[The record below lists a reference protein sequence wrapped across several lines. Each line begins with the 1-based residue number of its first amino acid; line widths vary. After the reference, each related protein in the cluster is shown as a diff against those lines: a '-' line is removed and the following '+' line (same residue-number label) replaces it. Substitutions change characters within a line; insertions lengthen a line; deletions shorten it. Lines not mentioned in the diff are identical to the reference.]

1 AAPEAPLTFA
11 RGQVSYPVHTT
22 VSKGEHSMAAIGQP
36 EPNWTAPAYVK
47 GEQKTLSNEDFR
59 GKWHVL
65 YWYPLD
71 FTFVCPTE
79 IKGFQSLLG
88 DFGDEKVDIIGVRP
102 DSFFSH
108 KNWFA
113 DRKTFPQEVTHP
125 VIADTNHAVSRAFGV
140 LKEDQGVA
148 FRATVI
154 VDDKGVVR
162 SVSVNDLSV
171 GRSPKEILRTVQALK
186 SGGLCGA
193 DWEKGEPFGG
203 LILPGPEAVCG

>member
-1 AAPEAPLTFA
+1 
-11 RGQVSYPVHTT
+11 
-22 VSKGEHSMAAIGQP
+22 MAMIGQP
-36 EPNWTAPAYVK
+36 EPAWKAAAFVR
-47 GEQKTLSNEDFR
+47 GEQKTISNEDFR

-88 DFGDEKVDIIGVRP
+88 DFGDEGTAIIGVST
-102 DSFFSH
+102 DSFYSH

-113 DRKTFPQEVTHP
+113 DRKTFPQDVTHP

-140 LKEDQGVA
+140 LKDDQGVA
-148 FRATVI
+148 YRATVI
-154 VDDKGVVR
+154 VDDKGIVR
-162 SVSVNDLSV
+162 SVSMNDLSV
-171 GRSPKEILRTVQALK
+171 GRSPKEVLRTVQALK

-193 DWEKGEPFGG
+193 DWHKGESFVG
-203 LILPGPEAVCG
+203 

>member
-1 AAPEAPLTFA
+1 MT
-11 RGQVSYPVHTT
+11 
-22 VSKGEHSMAAIGQP
+22 MIGQP
-36 EPNWTAPAYVK
+36 EPKWSATAYVK
-47 GEQKTLSNEDFR
+47 GEQKPLSSDDYK

-79 IKGFQSLLG
+79 IKGFQSLAG
-88 DFGDEKVDIIGVRP
+88 DFKDDNTAVIGVST

-108 KNWFA
+108 KAWFA
-113 DRKTFPQEVTHP
+113 DRKTFAKEITHS

-154 VDDKGVVR
+154 VDDKGIVR

-171 GRSPKEILRTVQALK
+171 GRSPKEVLRTVQALQ

-193 DWEKGEPFGG
+193 DWKKGEKFV
-203 LILPGPEAVCG
+203 A